1 MACDTQYSVMST
13 GSLYCLGISPHM
25 LNADAFLF
33 FPFFFLSVDG
43 MLIESMTIE
52 PTDMGVTL

>member
-25 LNADAFLF
+25 LNADALF
-33 FPFFFLSVDG
+33 FPFFFLFVDG

-52 PTDMGVTL
+52 PIDMGVTL